1 VAAGDGAGF
10 FCALGEVFLPR
21 FDDFSVLDTLFAF
34 DLGFEEPQQ
43 VMGDAHGDG
52 LNALGLNA
60 LGLNALGLLA
70 GALGWHNSAPLVL
83 MIRDIALGRTC
94 FVPHLDDKAR
104 LLFGIPHLPHLPH
117 RIRIFS

>member
-52 LNALGLNA
+52 LNALGL
-60 LGLNALGLLA
+60 LA
-70 GALGWHNSAPLVL
+70 DALGWHNSAPLVL